1 MSPDPI
7 TTECVCSAREFNGKK
22 TFCCLIRNSSTIEEY
37 VGKLKGDHFL
47 KKLIEHCGNLYL
59 SLNNVGTDAEKQAT
73 VDALLKMIAEM
84 IAINGGQ
91 VYKSIQFNAVAKV
104 IDI

>member
-1 MSPDPI
+1 LPNQKFKYDRRICRKVERRSFF
-7 TTECVCSAREFNGKK
+7 E
-22 TFCCLIRNSSTIEEY
+22 
-37 VGKLKGDHFL
+37 
-47 KKLIEHCGNLYL
+47 KLIEHCGNLYL